1 MIWDFED
8 LYTAGTEIEIEI
20 LKDMDPEI
28 IVKAYMGTSPE
39 NAEWLEENLSDVDF
53 EGVRDKLGRQPIVEI
68 EKAQEYILDCLNKK

>member
-39 NAEWLEENLSDVDF
+39 NAEWLEENLLDVDF